1 MMIKFRKKKKKRTQ
15 NYKKHIGQVP
25 GTLVY
30 TGEKSGKLIIESFDY
45 NKDSVEETVL
55 LNIQD
60 AVPFKDTDSVT
71 WINING
77 LHYVEDIQSIGEQY
91 DLHPL
96 VLEDIVNTSQ
106 RPKIDEYEDYI
117 FVVLK
122 MLYYDENEN
131 LVIEQVSFVLGK
143 NYVLTFQESEGDV
156 FDTIRDRL
164 RQSKGRIR
172 TLKSDYLLYAL
183 IDAVVDNYFSIIETL
198 GNKVEDLETELFG
211 GQAEESISTEI
222 QQLKREILKVRRA
235 IFPLREVINRI
246 EKIEHP
252 LIYKR
257 TITYFRDVYD
267 HIIQVSENIDIYR
280 EMIWSLMDMYM
291 TTISNKMN
299 EVMKVLTIIAT
310 IFIPLTFIAGI
321 YGMNFDYI
329 PELHYKYSY
338 FILWGI
344 MILLFIAMII
354 YFKRKKWL

>member
-1 MMIKFRKKKKKRTQ
+1 MKKTAKKRTQ
-15 NYKKHIGQVP
+15 NYKKHVGQVP

-30 TGEKSGKLIIESFDY
+30 TGKKSGNKLQIQSFDY
-45 NKDSVEETVL
+45 NKDTIKE
-55 LNIQD
+55 NILQHIEN
-60 AVPFKDTDSVT
+60 AVSYKDTDTVT

-77 LHYVEDIQSIGEQY
+77 LHYVEEIERVGEQFG
-91 DLHPL
+91 LHPL

-106 RPKIDEYEDYI
+106 RPKIDEYECYL

-122 MLYYDENEN
+122 MLYYDKDENIA
-131 LVIEQVSFVLGK
+131 IEQVSLVLGK

-156 FDTIRDRL
+156 FDIVRDRIRL
-164 RQSKGRIR
+164 GKGRIR
-172 TLKSDYLLYAL
+172 TLKSDYLLYTL
-183 IDAVVDNYFSIIETL
+183 IDAVVDHYFSIVEIL
-198 GNKVEDLETELFG
+198 GNKIEDLETDLFA
-211 GQAEESISTEI
+211 GQAKENINVEV
-222 QQLKREILKVRRA
+222 QQLKREILKVRRS

-267 HIIQVSENIDIYR
+267 HLSQVSENIDIYR

-321 YGMNFDYI
+321 YGMNFDNI
-329 PELHYKYSY
+329 PELHFKYSY
-338 FILWGI
+338 YVLWGI
-344 MILLFIAMII
+344 MILIFVAMLF